1 MRLEDVRD
9 NIRVRVVRLNEHK
22 GWNIDQKNIKA
33 RQQGVEGLVI
43 GCAAGHGG
51 EVFWVSHGG
60 GDIAA
65 YSSDELEPA

>member
-1 MRLEDVRD
+1 MRLEDVHD
-9 NIRVRVVRLNEHK
+9 NIRVRVVNLGSTK
-22 GWNIDQKNIKA
+22 GWQVDKKYIEA

-43 GCAAGHGG
+43 GRAAGHGG

-60 GDIAA
+60 GEIAA